1 MEDKLV
7 QEAII
12 EGKEKLVQH
21 KILKAAVL
29 NKKIKP
35 HTAYAANSWDWK
47 YWSASYLF
55 H

>member
-1 MEDKLV
+1 MIQDAIEEIKKKLV
-7 QEAII
+7 EQ
-12 EGKEKLVQH
+12 KV
-21 KILKAAVL
+21 LKPSAT

-55 H
+55 D